1 MQFQTAGLV
10 NCWGVPQVPRYQSPP
25 PNAHRAWLLLTGG
38 LWDILHVVS
47 YLRFWFHSHGLRCW
61 SSVEFSVQCCPRNC
75 PVKPPMAK
83 GSCTKSV
90 CVNLSKRVMIC
101 PFRAFLMRSS
111 LVYHIHQ
118 YTDRVSPFANQYH
131 DIGAASSANPYL
143 MSEVSTSEVLYR
155 YYFTLS
161 SYENAA

>member
-1 MQFQTAGLV
+1 M
-10 NCWGVPQVPRYQSPP
+10 C
-25 PNAHRAWLLLTGG
+25 
-38 LWDILHVVS
+38 
-47 YLRFWFHSHGLRCW
+47 
-61 SSVEFSVQCCPRNC
+61 
-75 PVKPPMAK
+75 
-83 GSCTKSV
+83 KSV
-90 CVNLSKRVMIC
+90 KTSDDLPIPRF
-101 PFRAFLMRSS
+101 PYAQR